1 MLPQGMEINKATAQ
15 TQSPPVMYRGTWG
28 GGGGRQ
34 ACRKEV
40 TLYAHLQVLLAP
52 PTVRAGYPASHI
64 MVTPC
69 HVLGKKKS
77 SPRDIMLLSSHSAT
91 HCDKI

>member
-1 MLPQGMEINKATAQ
+1 MLPQGMEISKATAQ
-15 TQSPPVMYRGTWG
+15 TQSPPVLYRGTWG
-28 GGGGRQ
+28 ERH

-40 TLYAHLQVLLAP
+40 TLYTHLQVLLAL
-52 PTVRAGYPASHI
+52 PTVRAGCLASHI

-69 HVLGKKKS
+69 HVLGEKS
-77 SPRDIMLLSSHSAT
+77 SPRENMLLSSHSAT